1 MHNHQETSKTLLS
14 KEQDHGITPTIGYSE
29 DGKAKEDEA
38 PQNENLEVSFATKAA
53 EEICLQ
59 QEEFREFENSG
70 LVLELNENI
79 QQINPNEPPKEEC
92 ITLDEVSQLEH
103 QRNTSAIK
111 CSDSLTETDRIM
123 ELPVE
128 VPEGAEKP
136 AEEYENNKELII
148 EKERDI
154 KEFPVVSIEVESV
167 NKEQHS
173 EIILDENPR
182 TTNSEVQTKNVNLQV
197 AEDFS
202 KDFKRFPITKAMEVE
217 MLQKQSGEKKVDVPN
232 SVSKISEEINKD
244 VIEDADTCSNNIDAA
259 SEEGGTEESSLQ
271 EAQLNDK
278 YCHTPIFYL
287 FIIIYSSTKQLI
299 LKYSISALKNLNVEF
314 LLEFVQ
320 KEDMENLL

>member
-1 MHNHQETSKTLLS
+1 MRSMHNHQETSKTLLS
-14 KEQDHGITPTIGYSE
+14 KEQDHEITPTIGYSE
-29 DGKAKEDEA
+29 DGKAKEDET

-136 AEEYENNKELII
+136 AEEYK
-148 EKERDI
+148 K
-154 KEFPVVSIEVESV
+154 K
-167 NKEQHS
+167 
-173 EIILDENPR
+173 
-182 TTNSEVQTKNVNLQV
+182 TKN
-197 AEDFS
+197 
-202 KDFKRFPITKAMEVE
+202 
-217 MLQKQSGEKKVDVPN
+217 
-232 SVSKISEEINKD
+232 
-244 VIEDADTCSNNIDAA
+244 
-259 SEEGGTEESSLQ
+259 
-271 EAQLNDK
+271 
-278 YCHTPIFYL
+278 
-287 FIIIYSSTKQLI
+287 
-299 LKYSISALKNLNVEF
+299 
-314 LLEFVQ
+314 
-320 KEDMENLL
+320 